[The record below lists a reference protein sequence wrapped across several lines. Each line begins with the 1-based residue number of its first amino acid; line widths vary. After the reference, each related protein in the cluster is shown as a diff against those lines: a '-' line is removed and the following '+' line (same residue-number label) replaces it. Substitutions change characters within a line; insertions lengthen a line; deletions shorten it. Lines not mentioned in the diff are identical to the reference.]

1 MLVSLLD
8 PNDTIAAIASPAG
21 PALRG
26 IIRLSGP
33 ESWSIAT
40 DGFTAEVDR
49 PLPTRAELRCGVL
62 RVAGLRPA
70 IPASIAFWPAPRTYT
85 GQQLAEVHT
94 LGAQPVL
101 ECVLAHY
108 LGLGARLAEKGE
120 FTLRAFLAGRID
132 LTRAEA
138 VLSVIDARSPSQLD
152 AALEQLAGGL
162 SSSIDELRDRLL
174 DLLAHIEAGLD
185 FVDEEDVDM
194 IARESLARQIA
205 ESSAA
210 ISEIVSRFRG
220 RDRPGD
226 CPKVVLAGPPNAGK
240 SRLFNALIGSSEAIV
255 APIPGTTRD
264 YLSRRVRL
272 DGLEVELID
281 TAGIQAPTDSI
292 EQDAQDAGARQAD
305 IADLVIRC
313 HSGDTR
319 LIGPEPSGRARLD
332 IWTKSDLAPAPH
344 GMLSTSS
351 VRGDGIE
358 SLKRSIASALRTSVL
373 DSDPLSAT
381 GARCRDGLESAANS
395 LLLAAERLRIG
406 GEEELVSIDLR
417 HSIDELGKVVGAV
430 VTDDILDRIF
440 QRFCIGK

>member
-1 MLVSLLD
+1 VSLLD
-8 PNDTIAAIASPAG
+8 PDDTIAAIASPAG

-26 IIRLSGP
+26 ILRLSGP
-33 ESWSIAT
+33 AAWSIASH
-40 DGFTAEVDR
+40 GFVAEVDR
-49 PLPTRAELRCGVL
+49 PPPKHAESRRGVL
-62 RVAGLRPA
+62 RVNGLRPV

-94 LGAQPVL
+94 LGTQPVL

-138 VLSVIDARSPSQLD
+138 VLSVIDARSPAQLD
-152 AALEQLAGGL
+152 AALDQLAGGL
-162 SSSIDELRDRLL
+162 STAIDALRDRLL
-174 DLLAHIEAGLD
+174 DLLAHVEAGLD

-205 ESSAA
+205 EASAA
-210 ISEIVSRFRG
+210 ISGIVARFRG

-264 YLSRRVRL
+264 YLSRRVLL

-281 TAGIQAPTDSI
+281 TAGIQDAVSAI
-292 EQDAQDAGARQAD
+292 EQDAQAAGAKQID

-313 HSGDTR
+313 RSADTSLSGS
-319 LIGPEPSGRARLD
+319 EPSARALLD
-332 IWTKSDLAPAPH
+332 VWTKSDLASAPA
-344 GMLSTSS
+344 GMTATSAL
-351 VRGDGIE
+351 RGEGIE
-358 SLKRSIASALRTSVL
+358 PLKRAIASALQTAL
-373 DSDPLSAT
+373 LESDPLSAT
-381 GARCRDGLESAANS
+381 GARCRDGLLSASSS

-406 GEEELVSIDLR
+406 GEEELVAIDLR
-417 HSIDELGKVVGAV
+417 QSIDELGKVVGAV